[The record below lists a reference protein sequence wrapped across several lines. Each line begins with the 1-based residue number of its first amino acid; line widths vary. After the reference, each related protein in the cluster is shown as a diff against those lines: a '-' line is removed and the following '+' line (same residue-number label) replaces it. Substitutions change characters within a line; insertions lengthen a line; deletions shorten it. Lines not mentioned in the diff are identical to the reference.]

1 MLSIMQLRAVGMA
14 CLFSVSVKVGF
25 LAESALQFELMEKG
39 VKKEQMLLLGLP
51 LLAIEVWTLSQLVS
65 LFPCL
70 CTFLGPNARAL
81 ARGQRNCT
89 RPPPPPRLSSR
100 SL

>member
-51 LLAIEVWTLSQLVS
+51 LLAIEVWLCVWLCVLPGTLGTLGTCVRPCQVCFSQ
-65 LFPCL
+65 
-70 CTFLGPNARAL
+70 
-81 ARGQRNCT
+81 
-89 RPPPPPRLSSR
+89 
-100 SL
+100 